1 MWLWRLLQARR
12 SPCHVRDALQTIA
25 SPAVLPCVHSIW
37 GNISRSLLLFSLG
50 FGHGKQARLQL
61 RCSKVGV
68 APAAG
73 TLPAPLPP
81 PPAAGGL
88 PARVAQAGAV
98 GSVGLRVGPC
108 GRVHAPGCTPRRGAA
123 RFTHPPAGTAQHPS
137 HGMFS
142 WSGSGF
148 WSGVHF
154 LVGTH
159 LTHHHLGKDV
169 ARAP

>member
-81 PPAAGGL
+81 PPPPQVVCPHERPRQARWAVWVSVWAPVGACMPLGAPPGGEL
-88 PARVAQAGAV
+88 L
-98 GSVGLRVGPC
+98 GSRT
-108 GRVHAPGCTPRRGAA
+108 R
-123 RFTHPPAGTAQHPS
+123 PPAPHSIPHMVCSAGVDRGFGQVS
-137 HGMFS
+137 ISS
-142 WSGSGF
+142 WGP
-148 WSGVHF
+148 
-154 LVGTH
+154 T
-159 LTHHHLGKDV
+159 
-169 ARAP
+169 

>member
-1 MWLWRLLQARR
+1 MASASGPSIPVSCEGCLADHRLPSCPSLRSQHLGKHLAEPPAFLSWFRAWEAGSPPAQMQQSGCGSSSRHLARPP
-12 SPCHVRDALQTIA
+12 S
-25 SPAVLPCVHSIW
+25 
-37 GNISRSLLLFSLG
+37 
-50 FGHGKQARLQL
+50 
-61 RCSKVGV
+61 
-68 APAAG
+68 
-73 TLPAPLPP
+73 P